1 MVRVHIRPQMPNYI
15 TLEGLKKIKEELEY
29 LKTVKTKEIAEL
41 IKHTA
46 SFGDLTENAAY
57 TEAKERQG
65 FLQGRILELEERI
78 RTAEVIYKKKTDKI
92 QIGSTVLVSLN
103 KEKQKINIVGFN
115 EANPLKG
122 KISCQSLLGKAIF
135 GKSAGEKVKIKTE
148 GGEVEYKIIKIIN

>member
-1 MVRVHIRPQMPNYI
+1 MPNYI

-46 SFGDLTENAAY
+46 SFGDLKENASY
-57 TEAKERQG
+57 TEAKERQA

-115 EANPLKG
+115 EADPLKG
-122 KISCQSLLGKAIF
+122 KISCQSPLGKAIF